1 MPLLNVT
8 MRRAQET
15 FILLALACLVPI
27 FCAQAQD
34 NLRPGVIGQDNRV
47 TVIDK
52 GPPWDA
58 IGQVNVSRGKI
69 GVECTE
75 ALWLHRVWVLTAA
88 HCVTHAGAK
97 TLFPPGNIH
106 FLAGARVDYT
116 KHSTANCLHFLEG
129 YFYLPTS
136 KIEPSVTAKNLPL
149 GVFAKDFGGD
159 RPEGYPPCRS
169 RPSGGGRDAPA
180 WSPLGACNI
189 PGRSAIRAFNTF
201 RL

>member
-58 IGQVNVSRGKI
+58 IGQVNVSRGEDRR
-69 GVECTE
+69 GMCTGTLV
-75 ALWLHRVWVLTAA
+75 APRLVLTAA
-88 HCVTHAGAK
+88 HCVARAGAK
-97 TLFPPGNIH
+97 TPFPPGNIH

-129 YFYLPTS
+129 YSYLPTS

-149 GVFAKDFGGD
+149 GVFAKDSVVIVLKDTLPVDPAALAEDVTPQPGLRLVHAAYPGD
-159 RPEGYPPCRS
+159 R
-169 RPSGGGRDAPA
+169 
-180 WSPLGACNI
+180 
-189 PGRSAIRAFNTF
+189 AIRAFSTF